1 MTEYIVYMPYVAA
14 ALRNRG
20 FKLLRVEANPKK
32 PQYDCY
38 VFERSEELFNAINEI
53 TRKQH

>member
-38 VFERSEELFNAINEI
+38 VFECSQELLNAINEI
-53 TRKQH
+53 TRKH